1 MFEHHNLY
9 IYVCLTYSMKPITIH
24 GTPVIDVYES
34 FDGSYWFVTE
44 KAWTQDSVIGGKLY
58 ENDQILYG
66 YVRLSSCPDCAE
78 FGYFSEAE
86 LRLLGPGVWKVPQ
99 RSWSVCPEVTAE
111 QAPDGR
117 GSFASDIQ
125 CDGKDTYSQ
134 PLLSCSYTCKEVDEK
149 MNSDTQQRLDGY
161 LSLFAVISE
170 KADSDAVAIAILQE
184 MSKDR
189 RSAEI
194 YEEREAKND
203 KPATEKQKQFMKK
216 LNIPVP
222 ANVTKREASMLID
235 EELGKNGE

>member
-1 MFEHHNLY
+1 MEL
-9 IYVCLTYSMKPITIH
+9 ITIH
-24 GTPVIDVYES
+24 GTPIIDVYES

-44 KAWTQDSVIGGKLY
+44 KAWTQDSVIDGKLY

-86 LRLLGPGVWKVPQ
+86 LRLLGSGVWKVP
-99 RSWSVCPEVTAE
+99 RRNWPVCPEVTEE
-111 QAPDGR
+111 QVPDGR
-117 GSFASDIQ
+117 SSSAGDIHSH
-125 CDGKDTYSQ
+125 GKDTCSQ
-134 PLLSCSYTCKEVDEK
+134 PRLSCSYTCKEVDEK
-149 MNSDTQQRLDGY
+149 MNSNTQQRLSGY
-161 LSLFAVISE
+161 LSLFDTISE
-170 KADSDAVAIAILQE
+170 KTDSDAVAIAILHE

-189 RSAEI
+189 RSTEI
-194 YEEREAKND
+194 HEERETRND

-222 ANVTKREASMLID
+222 ENLTKREASMLLD